1 MNKILSYA
9 PGRVCLFG
17 DHQDYL
23 ELPVIACAID
33 RIMQI
38 DAEENG
44 KDHFEINMPDMGQQT
59 TIKLEPDF
67 SKIKRGDFLKIALK
81 VLQKRKI
88 IPTKGYQLK
97 ITSKIPIN
105 AGLSSS
111 SALTIA
117 WLQFLIAAF
126 SDRSFSTKEL
136 AVEYAKKHKIDFEI
150 IEPQKR
156 KTIKKSYADN
166 FLV

>member
-1 MNKILSYA
+1 MKKIISTA

-38 DAEENG
+38 DAIENG
-44 KDHFEINMPDMGQQT
+44 KNHFEVNMPD
-59 TIKLEPDF
+59 IDEKRIIPLKPRFDY
-67 SKIKRGDFLKIALK
+67 IDRGDFLKIALK
-81 VLQKRKI
+81 VLQKRQI
-88 IPTKGYQLK
+88 IPDRGYILT

-111 SALTIA
+111 SALTIV
-117 WLQFLIAAF
+117 WIQFLITAF
-126 SDRSFSTKEL
+126 SIVFL
-136 AVEYAKKHKIDFEI
+136 L
-150 IEPQKR
+150 KR
-156 KTIKKSYADN
+156 ISPYGIRD
-166 FLV
+166 

>member
-1 MNKILSYA
+1 MKKILSTA

-33 RIMQI
+33 RMMQI

-44 KDHFEINMPDMGQQT
+44 KDHFEIDMPDMGQQR
-59 TIKLEPDF
+59 TILLEPDF
-67 SKIKRGDFLKIALK
+67 TKIERGDFLKIALK
-81 VLQKRKI
+81 VLQKRQI
-88 IPTKGYQLK
+88 VPNKGYRLT

-126 SDRSFSTKEL
+126 SDRSFSSKEL
-136 AVEYAKKHKIDFEI
+136 ALLAYETEV
-150 IEPQKR
+150 IEEG
-156 KTIKKSYADN
+156 S
-166 FLV
+166 